1 MRWFP
6 DRLIVL
12 FTEVVIDLYKVIVLC
27 CFLRN
32 APTLLYV
39 NLPLD
44 VTLEIKNNV
53 TKGNKMSSNLSR
65 QKFQTF

>member
-12 FTEVVIDLYKVIVLC
+12 FTAVVIDLYKVIVFC

-39 NLPLD
+39 NLPVD
-44 VTLEIKNNV
+44 VTLENKNNV
-53 TKGNKMSSNLSR
+53 TKLRS
-65 QKFQTF
+65 

>member
-1 MRWFP
+1 MKWFP

-12 FTEVVIDLYKVIVLC
+12 FTAVVIDLYEVIVFC
-27 CFLRN
+27 CFFRN

-44 VTLEIKNNV
+44 VTLENKNNV
-53 TKGNKMSSNLSR
+53 TKGNEMPSNF
-65 QKFQTF
+65 KPFNN